1 MKQGSLA
8 HKLRLLRAERGLTLV
23 QASALTGVTRGTLS
37 ELEGG
42 KRVAYMPTLSKIAE
56 GYGVDVRELLL
67 EKLEVSLA
75 GKADAPPETGQPEE
89 EERAEKHRRRTYL
102 VAHRIEIEKC
112 ADNAEELT
120 REFTETL
127 SVGGNPIAVAE
138 RVGRLMQLAEEAHRR
153 AKTADWLF
161 LPLKSMAQHMPEY
174 RLPDWERSLVAE
186 INEQFARIQTAL
198 TVILDRARDEE
209 QAYDIIEEL
218 EPVAQ
223 EVAQE
228 LGQLHEALAST
239 A

>member
-1 MKQGSLA
+1 MKQESLA
-8 HKLRLLRAERGLTLV
+8 RKLRLLRAQRGLTLV
-23 QASALTGVTRGTLS
+23 QASSLTGVTRGTLS

-67 EKLEVSLA
+67 EEPEVSLA

-89 EERAEKHRRRTYL
+89 EERAEEHRRRTYL
-102 VAHRIEIEKC
+102 IAHRIEIEKC
-112 ADNAEELT
+112 ADNAEKLT

-127 SVGGNPIAVAE
+127 SVGSNPTEVAE

-153 AKTADWLF
+153 AQTAEWLF
-161 LPLKSMAQHMPEY
+161 VPLKSMAQHMPEY

-186 INEQFARIQTAL
+186 INGQFARIQTAL
-198 TVILDRARDEE
+198 TIILDRIRDEE
-209 QAYDIIEEL
+209 QAYDIIEEI

-223 EVAQE
+223 AA